1 MSRYSC
7 WGCGVY
13 KPADTASSMHFTK
26 QEIADKIKRNEFTN
40 MPVRFEHSDETLG
53 RVGHAYQAKQ
63 GSLFLR
69 LDLEGSR
76 PETEATIG
84 AIRQGK
90 IRGVSLSHNP
100 LNKQL
105 NEVSITTVPGREG
118 CYLLP
123 QGPQQAVAT
132 DPTRVNF
139 SYFDSLEYVGQPL
152 DSSQM
157 SQPVTQAPPAEVKAP
172 EVNPAPEAKPAAD
185 KPEVKPAGDKPEVAE
200 ELTPE
205 KLATIAKTAK
215 AIHEENERMKKELE
229 SLRKKTEPLERQR
242 VEEVKKYVGTV
253 IEKLARETPEQKAKA
268 EEMQRKLTQSI
279 LEDET
284 LSSLVLETQKQSAE
298 QKLKLPDNPRE
309 EEVRS
314 SLKRGREM
322 TSDMRDLLHLAADSK
337 RDVNTGQWQK
347 NTKSELNPVLQ
358 TIFNEAFSAKAPQPV
373 AAYSQDQEKYRQIV
387 EAHAANYNAAKLQ
400 AAPVIQYDSKQFVS
414 VDAWT
419 QGMRT

>member
-1 MSRYSC
+1 
-7 WGCGVY
+7 
-13 KPADTASSMHFTK
+13 MHFTK

-53 RVGHAYQAKQ
+53 RVGYAYQAKQ

-123 QGPQQAVAT
+123 QGPPQSVAT

-139 SYFDSLEYVGQPL
+139 SYFDSLEYVGQPS

-172 EVNPAPEAKPAAD
+172 EVKPAPEVKAAPEVKPAEAKPAAD
-185 KPEVKPAGDKPEVAE
+185 KPEGAD

-205 KLATIAKTAK
+205 NLATIAKTAK

-268 EEMQRKLTQSI
+268 EEAQRKLTQAI

-284 LSSLVLETQKQSAE
+284 LSSLVLETQKQSVE

-358 TIFNEAFSAKAPQPV
+358 TIFNEAFSGKAPQPV